1 MITNNLSNLD
11 LTSYKRLFVF
21 GCSFTNYMWPTWA
34 DLLHTEMPNAEF
46 FNLGKSGAGSQ
57 FISSMVVEANQRYTF
72 TESDLIIVQW
82 STYFREDRYVN
93 NFWNTPGNIFT
104 QQTYDDTFIRNFA
117 CIRGY
122 IIRDLA
128 IMTSIKYML
137 NSLPCSTVLLS
148 SIPIDAE
155 IELIDPDVNIDDVV
169 DLYKDTIDSLQPA
182 MSELL
187 RPAGNSSVFAWHAKV
202 HYSDPTNNKT
212 LVYDYHPTPASYYI
226 YLKKLGFNLTE
237 KSLDYANEV
246 ETIMDT
252 IKTRAEFEIYW
263 PSVSPAIKI
272 L

>member
-1 MITNNLSNLD
+1 MITNDISTID

-57 FISSMVVEANQRYTF
+57 FISSMIVEANQRYTF
-72 TESDLIIVQW
+72 KESDLIIVQW

-93 NFWNTPGNIFT
+93 NFWETPGNIFT
-104 QQTYDDTFIRNFA
+104 QQTYDETFIRKFA

-137 NSLPCSTVLLS
+137 HSLPCATVLLS
-148 SIPIDAE
+148 SIPVDAE
-155 IELIDPDVNIDDVV
+155 LELIDPNVNIDDVV

-187 RPAGNSSVFAWHAKV
+187 RPNGNTSVFAWVAKV
-202 HYSDPTNNKT
+202 HYMDPINNKT
-212 LVYDYHPTPASYYI
+212 MVHDYHPTTALYYT

-237 KSLDYANEV
+237 KSLDYSNET
-246 ETIMDT
+246 ESILDT

-263 PSVSPAIKI
+263 PPKSPTIKI